1 MITGSFLIEW
11 AIRSSVLIGA
21 GAALLWL
28 LRVKDPSIRLA
39 ACIAAVCGSL
49 CLPLLT
55 TAFPKLPV
63 VVSQASAAATWTPAP
78 EAQAAASENR
88 VVTGTPQREMPS
100 SMDWRGAVTGLY
112 TLVAGLLLL
121 RLGMGLLLARKLT
134 RQSHATELT
143 TGGVDVRESERVTSP
158 VTVGLLRPVILLP
171 ADWRTWSAAKL
182 DAVLAHEQSHVRR
195 RDPAVQFLSALHRAL
210 LWHSPLS
217 WVLHR
222 SIVRLAEDVSDDAA
236 VAVTRDRTTYAEML
250 LEFMQGGVRVNWHGA
265 AMARYGSADARIHR
279 ILNNTLLSRGVP
291 RGAAAV
297 ICLLAV
303 PLAYVTAAAV
313 PSQSVRAVSEMPVA
327 AGTGPEVASLEP
339 GPLPPVEPAAFAQV
353 SATSSGAGHQS
364 KEEAHRRYI
373 IVLGNS
379 ESGSW
384 DSRDRISPHEL
395 RSRFGNRFAW
405 FHKEGTE
412 YVVTDEGVLRDIERA
427 MEPQKKVNAQ
437 QDEVNRLQ
445 SAVNNLQGKVNARQN
460 DVNGVQD
467 KVNAQQASVNAAQS
481 AANKRQDLLN
491 RIHDAG
497 GRDGKD
503 SAIKKVEAL
512 LNELKAAPTAPSQ
525 EEVNRLQSKVNEEQ
539 GRVNEL
545 QHKVNAEQ
553 ALVNVEQ
560 GKVNAEQGKVN
571 EVQAR
576 VSAEFNRR
584 IQEIFDS
591 AIRSGQAKTI
601 K

>member
-1 MITGSFLIEW
+1 MINGSFLIEW
-11 AIRSSVLIGA
+11 ALRSSILIGA

-55 TAFPKLPV
+55 MTFPKLPV
-63 VVSQASAAATWTPAP
+63 VVRQASATDTWTPAP
-78 EAQAAASENR
+78 AVRAAASENR
-88 VVTGTPQREMPS
+88 VAIETPLRETPRS
-100 SMDWRGAVTGLY
+100 SDWRGVLAGLY
-112 TLVAGLLLL
+112 ALIAGLLLL
-121 RLGMGLLLARKLT
+121 RLGMGLVLARRLT
-134 RQSHATELT
+134 GQSRTTELST
-143 TGGVDVRESERVTSP
+143 VGVEVRESERVTSP
-158 VTVGLLRPVILLP
+158 VTVGLIRPVILLP
-171 ADWRTWSAAKL
+171 ADWRAWSVAKL

-222 SIVRLAEDVSDDAA
+222 SVVRLAEDVSDDAA
-236 VAVTRDRTTYAEML
+236 VAVTRDRTSYAEML
-250 LEFMQGGVRVNWHGA
+250 LEFMQSGVQVNWHGA

-279 ILNNTLLSRGVP
+279 ILNSTLLSRGVP
-291 RGAAAV
+291 RGAAGL

-303 PLAYVTAAAV
+303 PLVYVTAAAV
-313 PSQSVRAVSEMPVA
+313 PSQAVGAVSNTTVTADSASAVA
-327 AGTGPEVASLEP
+327 PSEP
-339 GPLPPVEPAAFAQV
+339 GTVTPVEPSAFVQASAASSAAEHPKKEAAQ
-353 SATSSGAGHQS
+353 
-364 KEEAHRRYI
+364 RRYI

-384 DSRDRISPHEL
+384 DSRDRISPDAL

-405 FHKEGTE
+405 FRNEGAE

-445 SAVNNLQGKVNARQN
+445 SAVNTLQDKVNARQN

-467 KVNAQQASVNAAQS
+467 KVNVQQDKVNSAQA

-497 GRDGKD
+497 SDNGRD
-503 SAIKKVEAL
+503 SAVKKVEAL
-512 LNELKAAPTAPSQ
+512 LNELRTAPAAPSQ
-525 EEVNRLQSKVNEEQ
+525 EEVNRLQAKVNEEQ
-539 GRVNEL
+539 SRVNAL
-545 QHKVNAEQ
+545 QNKVNEEQSRVNAEQ
-553 ALVNVEQ
+553 GKVNVEQ
-560 GKVNAEQGKVN
+560 GKVN
-571 EVQAR
+571 EVQTK
-576 VSAEFNRR
+576 VSAEFHKR

-591 AIRSGQAKTI
+591 AIRSGLAKTV